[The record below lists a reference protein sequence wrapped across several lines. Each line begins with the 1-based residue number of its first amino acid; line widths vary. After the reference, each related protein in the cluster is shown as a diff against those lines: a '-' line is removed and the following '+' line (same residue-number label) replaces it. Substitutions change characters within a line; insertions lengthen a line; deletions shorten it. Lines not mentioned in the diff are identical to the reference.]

1 MAPTNNDL
9 RMLIIKKDLEEA
21 LKKRGIEKEILESDE
36 RETLEKFYQDE
47 ESIHFIREIIMNKEL
62 LLDTN
67 KLLQQVELNLS
78 KKYSDNQS
86 LIEIIHRLNLQ
97 LLQRI
102 GLEQT
107 SIDSLYGEEEPTL
120 ASTQKI

>member
-21 LKKRGIEKEILESDE
+21 LKKRGIEKDILESDE

-86 LIEIIHRLNLQ
+86 LIETIHRLNLQ

-107 SIDSLYGEEEPTL
+107 SIDSLYGEEESTL